1 MKKLMVKLLGNEKR
15 QAVTIPIFAILV
27 SLIAGAIVLLALG
40 KNPLVAYMN
49 LLQGSGILPKST
61 YAGGRNM
68 LTDFMSFM
76 NAWTPMLFAALA
88 FTVAARAGLFN
99 IGIAGQMLS
108 SGFLATILIGY
119 SNLPAVAAKPLVIVV
134 GVITG
139 ALLGALVGWLK
150 YRFNINEVVST
161 IMVNYIAQYV
171 ISFFINTV
179 YVDPVSRQSRNISAA
194 SRLTLMDTKIGG
206 LKMDIPLGIILA
218 IIAAFAVR
226 FFLNRTKTGFE
237 IKMVGSS
244 NTAAKYA
251 GVNVGKNVVLA
262 MVLSGALA
270 GLAGVTYYL
279 GYFGSIQPKVLPSTG
294 YDCIAVALLG
304 GSNPI
309 GIIFSSFLITV
320 ISKGST
326 YMTSASG
333 VDSEIASVITGLILL
348 FSACSAFIAYKVNQS
363 KRALE
368 DEKKAKEKA
377 GKEADH
383 E

>member
-1 MKKLMVKLLGNEKR
+1 
-15 QAVTIPIFAILV
+15 
-27 SLIAGAIVLLALG
+27 
-40 KNPLVAYMN
+40 
-49 LLQGSGILPKST
+49 
-61 YAGGRNM
+61 
-68 LTDFMSFM
+68 
-76 NAWTPMLFAALA
+76 
-88 FTVAARAGLFN
+88 
-99 IGIAGQMLS
+99 
-108 SGFLATILIGY
+108 
-119 SNLPAVAAKPLVIVV
+119 
-134 GVITG
+134 
-139 ALLGALVGWLK
+139 
-150 YRFNINEVVST
+150 
-161 IMVNYIAQYV
+161 
-171 ISFFINTV
+171 
-179 YVDPVSRQSRNISAA
+179 
-194 SRLTLMDTKIGG
+194 
-206 LKMDIPLGIILA
+206 
-218 IIAAFAVR
+218 
-226 FFLNRTKTGFE
+226 
-237 IKMVGSS
+237 MVGSS

-251 GVNVGKNVVLA
+251 GVNVGKNIVLA
-262 MVLSGALA
+262 MVISGALA

-294 YDCIAVALLG
+294 YDSIAVALLG

-368 DEKKAKEKA
+368 EEKKAEEKA